1 MKNIHNHLQLGKSRS
16 CTTMAIPFSKTSLF
30 SRFSSRLQKAD
41 PFHLPRR
48 GYHIDLGAREKALLE
63 EDPALKKFKSYKNT
77 VKRVSR
83 IGDVLTILVVAAC
96 SYEFYA
102 VAVLKSEQREQN

>member
-1 MKNIHNHLQLGKSRS
+1 
-16 CTTMAIPFSKTSLF
+16 MAIPFSKTSLF
-30 SRFSSRLQKAD
+30 SRFSSRLQD

-63 EDPALKKFKSYKNT
+63 EDPALKKFKSYKTT

-102 VAVLKSEQREQN
+102 VAALKSGQREQN